1 MVFGL
6 GKLNLE
12 KKEKNRDVEDLIKY
26 DINDSESL
34 KKMLKM
40 AYEYHKNEELESL
53 LQNIDL
59 ALEKDHNNQI
69 AMNAK
74 RVVTSKLAVK
84 RNV

>member
-6 GKLNLE
+6 GKHNFEKIE
-12 KKEKNRDVEDLIKY
+12 KKRDGEDCIEY
-26 DINDSESL
+26 DINDNEAL
-34 KKMLKM
+34 KNMLKM

-59 ALEKDHNNQI
+59 ALEKDHNNQT

-74 RVVTSKLAVK
+74 RVVTTKLAVK
-84 RNV
+84 

>member
-6 GKLNLE
+6 GKYNFDKLE
-12 KKEKNRDVEDLIKY
+12 GKKDVEDLNILQY
-26 DINDSESL
+26 NDNEAL

-40 AYEYHKNEELESL
+40 AYESHKNEELKSL
-53 LQNIDL
+53 LQNIEL
-59 ALEKDHNNQI
+59 ALEKDHNNQT

-84 RNV
+84 

>member
-1 MVFGL
+1 MIFGL
-6 GKLNLE
+6 VKHNFEKIE
-12 KKEKNRDVEDLIKY
+12 KKRDLKDLTKY
-26 DINDSESL
+26 DINDNEEL

-59 ALEKDHNNQI
+59 ALEKDHNNPT

-84 RNV
+84 RYV

>member
-12 KKEKNRDVEDLIKY
+12 KKEKKRNVEDLIKY

-59 ALEKDHNNQI
+59 ALEKDHNNQT